1 MRVFFPLLI
10 AVLTVAGTPSEQDAG
25 SDAGTTPT
33 GCPPA
38 EASPAAALPADGVP
52 LVELRRNEAGAWRFF
67 VQGEEFPLHGAGGA
81 TGPGELERLKAAGGN
96 CVRTWD
102 LKTLEKE
109 VAPGKRFIDQAWELG
124 IMVVPGIWLQHER
137 HLFDYSDPEFIR
149 RQRKRVLEGVRRWK
163 DHPAIL
169 AWGLGNEM
177 EGPMSPAGSEIVFRE
192 VNELARLVKREDPH
206 HPVMTIIA
214 LSPAKIPNVMKHCPD
229 IDILGV
235 NSYGG
240 AAGAGEMLKS
250 AGWSR
255 PFAVTE
261 FGVRGFWEVPATP
274 WGAPYEPT
282 SQEKART
289 YYATHRLVFE
299 ENPGHELCLGT
310 FAFLWGWKQEHT
322 ATWFGM
328 LLPTGEK
335 LPQVDAMTKAWTGG
349 WPDNRSPV
357 ISAFHS
363 PVHGGV
369 TAPGADLTAAVEVED
384 PEGDPLTYDWHLA
397 AESTDK
403 RVGGE
408 AEEAPPVFPELLR
421 DGDGP
426 TARFRAPDQP
436 GAYRIFLV
444 VRDGQGGA
452 ATANLP
458 FRVAP

>member
-1 MRVFFPLLI
+1 MRILALLLMAAL
-10 AVLTVAGTPSEQDAG
+10 AVLGTG
-25 SDAGTTPT
+25 SARMAE
-33 GCPPA
+33 PA
-38 EASPAAALPADGVP
+38 EDLSGPEPAAPQAADLPAI
-52 LVELRRNEAGAWRFF
+52 ELRQNEAGAWRFF
-67 VQGEEFPLHGAGGA
+67 VRGEEFPLRGAGGA
-81 TGPGELERLKAAGGN
+81 TESGQLEMLKAAGGN

-102 LKTLEKE
+102 LATLEKE
-109 VAPGKRFIDQAWELG
+109 VAPGQRFIDRAAELG

-137 HLFDYSDPEFIR
+137 HGFDYSDPEFIQ
-149 RQRKRVLEGVRRWK
+149 RQRERVLAGVRRWK
-163 DHPAIL
+163 DHPAVL

-177 EGPMSPAGSEIVFRE
+177 EGPTSPQGSEFVFRE
-192 VNELARLVKREDPH
+192 VDELARRIKQEDPN

-214 LSPAKIPNVMKHCPD
+214 LSPGKIPNVMKHCPG

-240 AAGAGEMLKS
+240 AAGAGEMLNA
-250 AGWSR
+250 AGWTK

-274 WGAPYEPT
+274 WGAALEPT

-299 ENPGHELCLGT
+299 ENDGHELCVGT
-310 FAFLWGWKQEHT
+310 FAFLWGWKQEQT

-328 LLPTGEK
+328 LLPSGEK
-335 LPQVDAMTKAWTGG
+335 LPQVDAMTKAWTGR

-357 ISAFHS
+357 IEALSS
-363 PVHGGV
+363 PGYGRVV
-369 TAPGADLTAAVEVED
+369 KPGAELTASVTVVD
-384 PEGDPLTYDWHLA
+384 PEGDPLHFDWQLA

-408 AEEAPPVFPELLR
+408 AEEAPPVFPELLLH
-421 DGDGP
+421 GDGP
-426 TARFRAPDQP
+426 QARFRTPAQP

-452 ATANLP
+452 ATANFP
-458 FRVAP
+458 FRVLP